1 MKRSIYYSGG
11 VLVVAAVFVAG
22 LALAQDKKTAPAA
35 ASQSPD
41 AAKQMEQAIAPGAAH
56 KALEPFIG
64 EWNAEVK
71 AWMAPGEA
79 PSVSKGTAKATWI
92 LDGRYVQ
99 EEFTGDFMGQPFR
112 GMSLTGY
119 DNVRGKY
126 RSVWVDNMSTTIV
139 TSEGDLDATGKTLT
153 FNGEY
158 ACAMTGDKHKK
169 STLISRIVSKDK
181 HIFEMHDPTL
191 GANSK
196 VMEITYTRK

>member
-22 LALAQDKKTAPAA
+22 LALADDKSAPADA
-35 ASQSPD
+35 QKAD

-56 KALEPFIG
+56 KKLEPFIG
-64 EWNAEVK
+64 EWTAEVK
-71 AWMAPGEA
+71 AWMAPGQPAVE
-79 PSVSKGTAKATWI
+79 SKGTAKATWI

-99 EEFTGDFMGQPFR
+99 EEFSGDFMGQPFR

-119 DNVRGKY
+119 DNIRGKY

-139 TSEGDLDATGKTLT
+139 TSEGDLDATGKVLT
-153 FNGEY
+153 CNGDY
-158 ACAMTGDKHKK
+158 ACAMTGDKNKQAR
-169 STLISRIVSKDK
+169 LISRIVSKDK
-181 HIFEMHDPTL
+181 HIFEMHDPSL

-196 VMEITYTRK
+196 IMEITYTRK